1 VWPPPWR
8 FWLASLRLM
17 RSAELRS
24 DGAPEGRKD
33 HRQAA
38 DMLREVADSG
48 SRMAKDL
55 KDLLDLK
62 DASHYAPV
70 LLSHRQGQAALRR
83 ATSLID
89 AAARHIR

>member
-1 VWPPPWR
+1 
-8 FWLASLRLM
+8 
-17 RSAELRS
+17 
-24 DGAPEGRKD
+24 
-33 HRQAA
+33 
-38 DMLREVADSG
+38 MLREVADGG

-70 LLSHRQGQAALRR
+70 PLSHRQGQAALRR

-89 AAARHIR
+89 AAARNIR